1 MGWPEWSVTDI
12 ISGRPAVRVNQ
23 LGYLLGRPKQAT
35 LVSDAE
41 EPIHF
46 TVRDR
51 DGVAVHTG
59 LSHPGRFG
67 RNPRPACASM
77 SWTSPASRRGE
88 PASGLRLA
96 ISAVTHSR

>member
-1 MGWPEWSVTDI
+1 MTDI

-46 TVRDR
+46 TVRNG
-51 DGVAVHTG
+51 DGVAVHRTFPTLVSSAG
-59 LSHPGRFG
+59 THVRLERPCPGFH
-67 RNPRPACASM
+67 RPHHAGSRL
-77 SWTSPASRRGE
+77 PA
-88 PASGLRLA
+88 
-96 ISAVTHSR
+96 